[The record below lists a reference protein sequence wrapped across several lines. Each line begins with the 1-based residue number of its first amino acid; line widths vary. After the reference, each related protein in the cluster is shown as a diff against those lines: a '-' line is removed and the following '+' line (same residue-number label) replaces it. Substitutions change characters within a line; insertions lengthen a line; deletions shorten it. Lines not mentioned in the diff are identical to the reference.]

1 MPSLKEVKNRI
12 TSVQSTRKITS
23 AMKMVASS
31 KLHKAQQTI
40 ENMRPYERHLEAI
53 MNRFVADA
61 DNIET
66 PYAARREVKR
76 VAVVTISSNSSLCG
90 AFNQNIIRR
99 TRGVVADYRAKGIEV
114 VLCPIGKK
122 VADAMKKQGL
132 TFDTDHAD
140 LLNHPAYTAAAH
152 LAAAL
157 MEQFLAGEVD
167 KVELIYNHFKNTSSQ
182 VLTHED
188 FLPLDVESLKKSGP
202 DSGPA
207 LDFIIEP
214 SPAEILESLVPT
226 TLHLKIFSAI
236 CDSLAAEHSARVIAM
251 QVATDNADELLQELT
266 LTYNK
271 TRQQAITDELL
282 DIAGGSLQ

>member
-61 DNIET
+61 DSIET
-66 PYAARREVKR
+66 PYAQTRQVER
-76 VAVVTISSNSSLCG
+76 VVVVPISSNSSLCG
-90 AFNQNIIRR
+90 AFNQNVIRR
-99 TRGVVADYRAKGIEV
+99 TRQMVAEYRAKKV
-114 VLCPIGKK
+114 DVSVCPVGKK
-122 VADAMKKQGL
+122 VADAVRKL
-132 TFDTDHAD
+132 NLSFETDHAD
-140 LLNHPAYTAAAH
+140 LLNHPSYATAAE
-152 LAAAL
+152 LAAEL
-157 MEQFLAGEVD
+157 MQQFLTGKVD

-182 VLTHED
+182 VLTRED
-188 FLPLDVESLKKSGP
+188 FLPLNLEGLKGDTATSGT
-202 DSGPA
+202 A

-214 SPAEILESLVPT
+214 SPLEILKSLVPT
-226 TLHLKIFSAI
+226 TLHLKIYSAI

-271 TRQQAITDELL
+271 TRQQAITNELL